1 MHYRSSVAGFVLAAA
16 ATFVP
21 FVSAAAAEVADTAM
35 YDLPAQDLETSLNE
49 VRRISGKNVA
59 FDKADAKGRKAPMLK
74 GEFSAGQAV
83 DLLLRG
89 SGLRVRATEHSIL
102 IESGNKT
109 SEPIER
115 EAAVA
120 DEIVVTGTRIR
131 GTVPAAPVIAAT
143 AAEIRDAGL
152 NDLGAYVRSLP
163 QSFGGGQNPG
173 VGIAVGGAQNEN
185 LNSASALNLRG
196 LGADAT
202 LTLLNGH
209 RAPYDGAQ
217 QGIDISAIPLATVDR
232 IEIVADGAS
241 ALYGSDA
248 VGGVANVI
256 LKRDFDGVAASGR
269 IGTSTGGGDLERQAG
284 IVFGSKWSTGGFIAG
299 FDIERTSGI
308 IAGDREIA
316 QSLNSSHTLLRP
328 SHRKSATFA
337 AHQLLDSGLTISVD
351 GYYNK
356 RDVTNVVP
364 FGPALPY
371 LQSGRTGFAQTETFS
386 VAPAFQADLG
396 GDWRASVV
404 ATYGES
410 KARYGSDI
418 FRGGRALVSQRG
430 CYCNAFRSIELGAEG
445 PIMDL
450 PGGEVRLAFGGGYR
464 ENRLRAVRT
473 GAAVQDISARQ
484 GAYFAYA
491 ESVVPVIGPGQ
502 NIPLVHRLQFTGAI
516 RLEDYP
522 GIERVLTPKLGAVYS
537 LNEDLDLRGS
547 WGRSFKA
554 PTLYQLHSP
563 QSAVLDYAQYYSS
576 TPVPPDATAIEIA
589 GGNSGLKPER
599 AKTWSVTLAWHPSQL
614 PGLDLELAYFSTH
627 YRDRVVQPI
636 VYSSR
641 ALSDPRYSDLIIPD
655 PSDSQLAAVLANTQ
669 IFNYTD
675 APYDPAAVTAIIGN
689 VFRNVAS
696 QSLRGVDILFRYRLE
711 IGEADELR
719 VDANVSYLKSNQRLS
734 PMQPVEE
741 LAGTIFNPPH
751 WRARQ
756 TLTWTGGPSSATLA
770 VSYIDSVSDRR
781 AVLGRRVSS
790 MTTVD
795 LAFRRR
801 FVQPGFG
808 DLDLSFSIGNLF
820 NHKPGLI
827 VTNSPSAEPYDSTN
841 YSIVG
846 RTVNIGAT
854 IKW

>member
-1 MHYRSSVAGFVLAAA
+1 MHYLSSVAGFVLVAAA
-16 ATFVP
+16 SFAP
-21 FVSAAAAEVADTAM
+21 FAPVIAAEATDTAK
-35 YDLPAQDLETSLNE
+35 YDLPAQNLETSLNE
-49 VRRISGKNVA
+49 VRRISGNHIG
-59 FDKADAKGRKAPMLK
+59 FDKEAVKGHKAPILK
-74 GEFSAGQAV
+74 GAFSAEQAV
-83 DLLLRG
+83 IILLRG
-89 SGLRVRATEHSIL
+89 SGFHARVTDHSIL
-102 IESGNKT
+102 IERGDKRSEAIQGEPT
-109 SEPIER
+109 S
-115 EAAVA
+115 A

-143 AAEIRDAGL
+143 ASEIRGAGL

-185 LNSASALNLRG
+185 LNAASALNLRG

-209 RAPYDGAQ
+209 RGPYDGAQ

-269 IGTSTGGGDLERQAG
+269 IGTSTGGGDLQRQAG

-308 IAGDREIA
+308 IAGDREIT
-316 QSLNSSHTLLRP
+316 QPLNSSHTLLRP
-328 SHRKSATFA
+328 SHRKSATLA

-356 RDVTNVVP
+356 RDVSNVVA
-364 FGPALPY
+364 FGPTLPY

-386 VAPAFQADLG
+386 VAPALQADLAG
-396 GDWRASVV
+396 NWKASLV

-418 FRGGRALVSQRG
+418 FRGGQALVSQRG

-450 PGGEVRLAFGGGYR
+450 SGGEVRLAFGGGYR

-473 GAAVQDISARQ
+473 GAAIQDISARQ
-484 GAYFAYA
+484 GAYFAYV
-491 ESVVPVIGPGQ
+491 EGVVPVIGPSQ
-502 NIPLVHRLQFTGAI
+502 NIPGIHRLQLTGAM
-516 RLEDYP
+516 RVEDYP

-537 LNEDLDLRGS
+537 LNENLDLRGS

-563 QSAVLDYAQYYSS
+563 QSAVLDYARFYSS

-589 GGNSGLKPER
+589 GGNSNLKPER
-599 AKTWSVTLAWHPSQL
+599 AQTWSVTLAWHPNQL
-614 PGLDLELAYFSTH
+614 PGLDLEVAYFSTR

-641 ALSDPRYSDLIIPD
+641 ALSDPRYSDLITSD
-655 PSDSQLAAVLANTQ
+655 PSDSELAAVLANTQ

-675 APYDPAAVTAIIGN
+675 DAYDPSTVAAIIGN
-689 VFRNVAS
+689 AFRNVAS
-696 QSLRGVDILFRYRLE
+696 QSLRGVDILFRYRHE
-711 IGEADELR
+711 IGEADDLR
-719 VDANVSYLKSNQRLS
+719 IAANVSYLNSNQRLS

-741 LAGTIFNPPH
+741 LSGTIFNPPH
-751 WRARQ
+751 LRARQ
-756 TLTWTGGPSSATLA
+756 TLTWTGGPSSATVA
-770 VSYIDSVSDRR
+770 VSYIGSVSDRR
-781 AVLGRRVSS
+781 AVLARRVSS

-795 LAFRRR
+795 LAFRHR
-801 FVQPGFG
+801 FAQPRFA
-808 DLDLSFSIGNLF
+808 DLDLSISIGNLL
-820 NHKPGLI
+820 NSRPGLI